1 VLIVAVAAVLV
12 STWQS
17 PPALLTQ
24 ERAAGRKEPA
34 LRLIVPPAKRVP
46 TTQTALNSESVPDV
60 PAPGEPRRA
69 KTPAPRPIGEPG
81 ANSVVKLVPPG
92 TRPASWQPS
101 PTDATQA
108 GNELRAG
115 LEAKRNDKLLEA
127 RDRINR
133 ALHSGLSVADARL
146 ARQALAELADRT
158 LFTRAVV
165 KGDPLAAWHTI
176 RSGDTLGRIAERAGI
191 SEDFLARIN
200 ALPNKNF
207 IREGQRIK
215 VLQGPFHAAISK
227 GEHRMHLYLQ
237 DVYCRTL
244 RVALGE
250 HGSTPTCRWKVINHL
265 TNPGWT
271 DPRSHKRWHP
281 DDPANPIGEYW
292 IGLEG
297 LEGEAASQFGYGIHG
312 TIEPETIGQDISMGC
327 IRLAPDDIA
336 LVYKLLVPGHSLVT
350 ISE

>member
-1 VLIVAVAAVLV
+1 VYLKRDRRRKLRRVVGVLIVAVAAVLV

-24 ERAAGRKEPA
+24 QRAVGRKELA
-34 LRLIVPPAKRVP
+34 LKLIAPPTQQAP
-46 TTQTALNSESVPDV
+46 TTRAAISSKSI
-60 PAPGEPRRA
+60 PAAAASREPHQA
-69 KTPAPRPIGEPG
+69 KTPAPRPIGAPG
-81 ANSVVKLVPPG
+81 AKSVVKLVPPG
-92 TRPASWQPS
+92 TRPASGP
-101 PTDATQA
+101 PTTTDATKA
-108 GNELRAG
+108 GRELRAG

-127 RDRINR
+127 RTRINR
-133 ALHSGLSVADARL
+133 ALHSGLSAADARL
-146 ARQALAELADRT
+146 ARQALSELADLT

-165 KGDPLAAWHTI
+165 KDDPLVAWHTI
-176 RSGDTLGRIAERAGI
+176 RSGDTLGRIAKRARI
-191 SEDFLARIN
+191 SEDFLAQIN

-227 GEHRMHLYLQ
+227 SEHRMHLYLQ
-237 DVYCRTL
+237 NVYCDTL

-250 HGSTPTCRWKVINHL
+250 QGSTPTGKWKVANHL

-271 DPRSHKRWHP
+271 DPRTGKRWHS

-297 LEGEAASQFGYGIHG
+297 L
-312 TIEPETIGQDISMGC
+312 
-327 IRLAPDDIA
+327 
-336 LVYKLLVPGHSLVT
+336 
-350 ISE
+350 